1 MTTNDVVRALMT
13 MGKLYG
19 KDLSEDAA
27 QMLLEDLE
35 GFAPETLV
43 DALRSCRKELSR
55 FPTVHEIISR
65 VEAKDGRPGSEEAW
79 SMIPKSEDGSVVWTD
94 EMSGAYGVAAA
105 LLKTGDD
112 VGARMA
118 FKEKYAALVRES
130 RDANEPIRWTMSPGY
145 DPASRETAIRE
156 ALRLGRLDSTHA
168 IARELIESKKV
179 ETLYLAGNSETT
191 NAEEAKARIREMI
204 KSIGQQVAE

>member
-1 MTTNDVVRALMT
+1 MTSNDVVRALMT

-35 GFAPETLV
+35 RFAPETIV

-65 VEAKDGRPGSEEAW
+65 VEAKDGRPGPEEAW
-79 SMIPKSEDGSVVWTD
+79 AMIPKSEDGSVIWTD
-94 EMSGAYGVAAA
+94 EMSGAYGIAAS
-105 LLKTGDD
+105 LLKSGDE

-118 FKEKYAALVRES
+118 FKEKYTALVREA
-130 RDANEPIRWTMSPGY
+130 RDANESVRWTMSPGY
-145 DPASRETAIRE
+145 DPAGRETAIRE
-156 ALRLGRLDSTHA
+156 ALRLGRLESTHA
-168 IARELIESKKV
+168 LAMGLIEAPKGD
-179 ETLYLAGNSETT
+179 TLYLSGNSETT

-204 KSIGQQVAE
+204 KSIGKQAAE